1 MKNKI
6 KFLTSKNFEQ
16 FISGLKI
23 SDEQKKTLLDSVP
36 EMNKEERRELLNTLK
51 KIYILDLE
59 EAAATGKIQKNWE
72 AD

>member
-59 EAAATGKIQKNWE
+59 EAAAKGKIQKNWE